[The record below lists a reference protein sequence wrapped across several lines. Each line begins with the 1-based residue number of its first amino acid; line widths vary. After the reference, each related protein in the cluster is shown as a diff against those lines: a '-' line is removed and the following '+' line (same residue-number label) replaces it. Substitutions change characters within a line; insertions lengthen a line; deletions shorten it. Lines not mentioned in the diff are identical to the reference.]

1 VKPEDKDLP
10 ILGDAVAR
18 WDADARKVRYYATWD
33 DTDAWVEICAEEFAN
48 VTRANV
54 QDAVVAIGH
63 HVDETLTH
71 VRETLADF
79 MAFRKTMEKMFEGQ
93 HPPSRDEG
101 KGN

>member
-1 VKPEDKDLP
+1 
-10 ILGDAVAR
+10 
-18 WDADARKVRYYATWD
+18 
-33 DTDAWVEICAEEFAN
+33 
-48 VTRANV
+48 V
-54 QDAVVAIGH
+54 QEAVVAIGH